1 MLSPARRKGYRTHKE
16 GKHLRR
22 YETIFIT
29 HPELTEEDLSALQE
43 KMRSIMA
50 SLKGEMVKLE
60 DWGLK
65 KLSYEI
71 RKNTRGHYFLID
83 YLAATEL
90 VRELER
96 NLRLNDRVLKFQT
109 VRIPTQVSPEAPK
122 ALKETGPADKAGKV
136 NERSLTPPEPKRAG
150 AEKEASEGGKE
161 T

>member
-1 MLSPARRKGYRTHKE
+1 M
-16 GKHLRR
+16 RR

-150 AEKEASEGGKE
+150 AEKEDSQGGKK